1 MKAIISPW
9 AYLPFHA
16 GHCFP
21 LNKWMGSPILQL
33 FMLAHNL
40 VLYTAEHW
48 TAAFPGVAKF
58 VYDVKLHDVNSLQLL
73 SFFYFSYYNCGN
85 NQYIVRNWF
94 FATVVFVKINAA
106 LDVGMPK
113 PTIEAQIEAIENDEV
128 YNIAHLI
135 GHCFMF
141 VMAWHVSS
149 TVDVSKGLKKGWIG
163 DYIKKTMK
171 KMDGAAVDP
180 FYTLGVSLSVCLGT
194 IIFAVSIEL
203 MRAANGGTVPFFPP
217 MCRAVVS
224 ELDDCTFMGITIP
237 CFKIFN
243 KDTVAHFGMGL
254 EMAAIWT
261 FVVTFSIGLISMFKT
276 VDEMW
281 FSGYDNWNVS
291 SLKIICALYSMDTAL
306 LALIRYYWGV
316 CKPLMAAAA
325 VHNLCEWGIV
335 LSISTNYMEFEKYLS
350 MAAFFITF
358 LVTLCI
364 CIPNLFLSLGLA
376 QCFEIMVDFGMPV
389 MFMMQL
395 FGREKRRI
403 YLLPAIAHTVH
414 LFGTI
419 LPQVYSIMLSNRV
432 SWFSTFFLEV
442 LINVTIPV
450 THFIYCYW
458 SFDLER
464 IVTELREA
472 PPEEQPTRSRRFTTI
487 SFSMFRPVNTDE
499 VPSVIGSDE
508 SSFAEPT
515 GVTGRS
521 VTFEEDNGPKRRST
535 LSTKF
540 EMDSHPPLKKLK
552 SDLTNSFEDDD
563 SEDEGLLP
571 QKYRI
576 RKIERYMVLGF
587 VLGLFTL
594 AYIPLT
600 YMPECDAPPC
610 LTQRYVSKTS
620 ILTLSDDMLESG
632 GTIKETVQRL
642 PGLVELHVGRALHD
656 VAADKYIMVETWS
669 AKDNMTDDTLSHFID
684 ASAGDDLIDE
694 ATLSRQLDVA
704 TVNKKQCALERIDSI
719 EVQPQYSCKK
729 LWRVLSSPGYCAWIP
744 GCKFAATQSSHHAQL
759 YMGDGTTLPAVITK
773 NKKEKKI
780 SVSVLSQTE
789 LPGYSA
795 VMTLEKTGKGLFP
808 WSSGNKSCNL
818 KYEFRINAVYLS
830 SPSKRSDNFN
840 EYFLPDLYTKLSQ
853 K

>member
-1 MKAIISPW
+1 M
-9 AYLPFHA
+9 
-16 GHCFP
+16 
-21 LNKWMGSPILQL
+21 ILIHV
-33 FMLAHNL
+33 FNMTC
-40 VLYTAEHW
+40 YFAEHW
-48 TAAFPGVAKF
+48 TNEFPGVSKF
-58 VYDVKLHDVNSLQLL
+58 VYDVRLHEYSIFMML
-73 SFFYFSYYNCGN
+73 SFFYFSYYNCGD
-85 NQYIVRNWF
+85 NQSLVRNWF
-94 FATVVFVKINAA
+94 FATIVFMGVTTA
-106 LDVGMPK
+106 LDAGYPK
-113 PTIEAQIEAIENDEV
+113 PTAAEQMWAEENDV
-128 YNIAHLI
+128 AYVVGHFI
-135 GHCFMF
+135 GHCWLF

-149 TVDVSKGLKKGWIG
+149 TVDISNGLKKGWIG
-163 DYIKKTMK
+163 DYIKKTVK
-171 KMDGAAVDP
+171 SWDGAEVNP
-180 FYTLGVSLSVCLGT
+180 FYTLGVSLLICVGT
-194 IIFAVSIEL
+194 IIFAVSVEL

-224 ELDDCTFMGITIP
+224 EQDDCTFMGITIP
-237 CFKIFN
+237 CFKVFN

-261 FVVTFSIGLISMFKT
+261 FVITFLIGLVPLCKI

-281 FSGYDNWNVS
+281 YSGNNNWNS
-291 SLKIICALYSMDTAL
+291 SALKIACALYSVETAIF
-306 LALIRYYWGV
+306 ALIRYYWGV
-316 CKPLMAAAA
+316 CKPLVAAAA

-335 LSISTNYMEFEKYLS
+335 LSISTNYKELEKYLP

-364 CIPNLFLSLGLA
+364 CVPNLFLSLGLE
-376 QCFEIMVDFGMPV
+376 QSFGIMLDFGMPI
-389 MFMMQL
+389 MFTLQL
-395 FGREKRRI
+395 LDNEKRKI

-414 LFGTI
+414 IFGTI
-419 LPQVYSIMLSNRV
+419 LPLVYSIMLSNHV
-432 SWFSTFFLEV
+432 SWFSTFFLEI
-442 LINVTIPV
+442 LINVTVPAA
-450 THFIYCYW
+450 HFIYCYW

-464 IVTELREA
+464 ILTELRDA
-472 PPEEQPTRSRRFTTI
+472 PPAPPAPARRFTTFR
-487 SFSMFRPVNTDE
+487 FSIFQPLDHDE

-508 SSFAEPT
+508 SSVSEPT
-515 GVTGRS
+515 DASGGGMHGFAREPPQARWKSEPS
-521 VTFEEDNGPKRRST
+521 VASEE
-535 LSTKF
+535 
-540 EMDSHPPLKKLK
+540 
-552 SDLTNSFEDDD
+552 DD
-563 SEDEGLLP
+563 SEDEGILP
-571 QKYRI
+571 PKYRI
-576 RKIERYMVLGF
+576 DNTQRFLGMGF

-795 VMTLEKTGKGLFP
+795 VMTLEKTGNGLFP
-808 WSSGNKSCNL
+808 WSNGNKSCNL
-818 KYEFRINAVYLS
+818 KYEFRINAAYLS

>member
-1 MKAIISPW
+1 MAIISPW
-9 AYLPFHA
+9 AYLPFHI
-16 GHCFP
+16 GHSFP
-21 LNKWMGSPILQL
+21 LSKWMGSGSIGMILIHV
-33 FMLAHNL
+33 FNMTC
-40 VLYTAEHW
+40 YFAEHW
-48 TAAFPGVAKF
+48 TNEFPGVSKF
-58 VYDVKLHDVNSLQLL
+58 VYDVRLHEYSIFMML
-73 SFFYFSYYNCGN
+73 SFFYFSYYNCGD
-85 NQYIVRNWF
+85 NQSLVRNWF
-94 FATVVFVKINAA
+94 FATIVFMGVTTA
-106 LDVGMPK
+106 LDAGYPK
-113 PTIEAQIEAIENDEV
+113 PTAAEQMWAEENDV
-128 YNIAHLI
+128 AYVVGHFI
-135 GHCFMF
+135 GHCWLF

-149 TVDVSKGLKKGWIG
+149 TVDISNGLKKGWIG
-163 DYIKKTMK
+163 DYIKKTVK
-171 KMDGAAVDP
+171 SWDGAEVNP
-180 FYTLGVSLSVCLGT
+180 FYTLGVSLLICVGT
-194 IIFAVSIEL
+194 IIFAVSVEL

-224 ELDDCTFMGITIP
+224 EQDDCTFMGITIP
-237 CFKIFN
+237 CFKVFN

-261 FVVTFSIGLISMFKT
+261 FVITFLIGLVPLCKI

-281 FSGYDNWNVS
+281 YSGNNNWNS
-291 SLKIICALYSMDTAL
+291 SALKIACALYSVETAIF
-306 LALIRYYWGV
+306 ALIRYYWGV
-316 CKPLMAAAA
+316 CKPLVAAAA

-335 LSISTNYMEFEKYLS
+335 LSISMNYKELEKYLP

-364 CIPNLFLSLGLA
+364 CVPNLFLSLGLE
-376 QCFEIMVDFGMPV
+376 QSFGIMLDFGMPI
-389 MFMMQL
+389 MFTLQL
-395 FGREKRRI
+395 LDNEKRKI

-414 LFGTI
+414 IFGTI
-419 LPQVYSIMLSNRV
+419 LPLVYSIMLSNHV
-432 SWFSTFFLEV
+432 SWFSTFFLEI
-442 LINVTIPV
+442 LINVTVPAA
-450 THFIYCYW
+450 HFIYCYW

-464 IVTELREA
+464 ILTELRDA
-472 PPEEQPTRSRRFTTI
+472 PPAPPAPARRFTTFR
-487 SFSMFRPVNTDE
+487 FSIFQPLDHDE

-508 SSFAEPT
+508 SSVSEPT
-515 GVTGRS
+515 DASGGGMHGFAREPPQARWKSEPS
-521 VTFEEDNGPKRRST
+521 VASEE
-535 LSTKF
+535 
-540 EMDSHPPLKKLK
+540 
-552 SDLTNSFEDDD
+552 DD
-563 SEDEGLLP
+563 SEDEGILP
-571 QKYRI
+571 PKYRI
-576 RKIERYMVLGF
+576 DNTQRFLGMGF

-594 AYIPLT
+594 AYIPLA

-656 VAADKYIMVETWS
+656 VAADKYIMVKTWS
-669 AKDNMTDDTLSHFID
+669 AKENMTDDTLSHFID

-694 ATLSRQLDVA
+694 AMSRQLDVA
-704 TVNKKQCALERIDSI
+704 TVNKKQCASERIDSI
-719 EVQPQYSCKK
+719 KVQPQYSCKK

-795 VMTLEKTGKGLFP
+795 VMTLEKTGNGLFP
-808 WSSGNKSCNL
+808 WSNGNKSCNL
-818 KYEFRINAVYLS
+818 KYEFRINAAYLS

>member
-1 MKAIISPW
+1 MARS
-9 AYLPFHA
+9 
-16 GHCFP
+16 FP
-21 LNKWMGSPILQL
+21 D
-33 FMLAHNL
+33 LA
-40 VLYTAEHW
+40 T
-48 TAAFPGVAKF
+48 F
-58 VYDVKLHDVNSLQLL
+58 VYGARLHNVQYYVILP
-73 SFFYFSYYNCGN
+73 FFYFSYYNCGN
-85 NQYIVRNWF
+85 NYSLVLNWF
-94 FATVVFVKINAA
+94 LAFIVFVGINSA
-106 LDVGMPK
+106 LGIGSISTMGGH
-113 PTIEAQIEAIENDEV
+113 IEAIENDSA
-128 YNIAHLI
+128 YNIAHLVE
-135 GHCFMF
+135 HCFIF
-141 VMAWHVSS
+141 IMARHVASV
-149 TVDVSKGLKKGWIG
+149 VDVTMGVKKGG
-163 DYIKKTMK
+163 FGEYIKKHAK
-171 KMDGAAVDP
+171 SWQGAAADP
-180 FYTLGVSLSVCLGT
+180 LYTLGVSLAVCLGT
-194 IIFAVSIEL
+194 IIFAVSVEL
-203 MRAANGGTVPFFPP
+203 MRADGGSVPFFPP
-217 MCRAVVS
+217 MCRAMVD
-224 ELDDCTFMGITIP
+224 EEDECTFMGITIP
-237 CFKIFN
+237 CFKVF
-243 KDTVAHFGMGL
+243 KKETVDHFGMGL
-254 EMAAIWT
+254 EMDAIWT
-261 FVVTFSIGLISMFKT
+261 FLVTFLIGFVSMFKV
-276 VDEMW
+276 VDAW
-281 FSGYDNWNVS
+281 RSGVGTWKNS
-291 SLKIICALYSMDTAL
+291 SLKITCAVYAMETAL
-306 LALIRYYWGV
+306 FALIRFYWGV
-316 CKPLMAAAA
+316 CKPLVVAAA
-325 VHNLCEWGIV
+325 VHNLCEWSIV
-335 LSISTNYMEFEKYLS
+335 LHMVANHEELNKYLPS
-350 MAAFFITF
+350 AAFFITF
-358 LVTLCI
+358 LSTLCM
-364 CIPNLFLSLGLA
+364 CVPNLFVSLGLE
-376 QCFEIMVDFGMPV
+376 QSFGIMLDFGMPM
-389 MFMMQL
+389 MFSMQL
-395 FGREKRRI
+395 FCCEKRRI
-403 YLLPAIAHTVH
+403 YFLPATAHTVH

-795 VMTLEKTGKGLFP
+795 VMTLEKTGNGLFP
-808 WSSGNKSCNL
+808 WSNGNKSCNL
-818 KYEFRINAVYLS
+818 KYEFRINAAYLS

>member
-1 MKAIISPW
+1 MAIISPW
-9 AYLPFHA
+9 AYLPFHI
-16 GHCFP
+16 GHSFP
-21 LNKWMGSPILQL
+21 LSKWMGSGSIGMILIHV
-33 FMLAHNL
+33 FNMTC
-40 VLYTAEHW
+40 YFAEHW
-48 TAAFPGVAKF
+48 TNEFPGVSKF
-58 VYDVKLHDVNSLQLL
+58 VYDVRLHEYSIFMML
-73 SFFYFSYYNCGN
+73 SFFYFSYYNCGD
-85 NQYIVRNWF
+85 NQSLVRNWF
-94 FATVVFVKINAA
+94 FATIVFMGVTTA
-106 LDVGMPK
+106 LDAGYPK
-113 PTIEAQIEAIENDEV
+113 PTAAEQMWAEENDV
-128 YNIAHLI
+128 AYVVGHFI
-135 GHCFMF
+135 GHCWLF

-149 TVDVSKGLKKGWIG
+149 TVDISNGLKKGWIG
-163 DYIKKTMK
+163 DYIKKTVK
-171 KMDGAAVDP
+171 SWDGAEVNP
-180 FYTLGVSLSVCLGT
+180 FYTLGVSLLICVGT

-224 ELDDCTFMGITIP
+224 EQDDCTFMGITIP
-237 CFKIFN
+237 CFKVFN

-261 FVVTFSIGLISMFKT
+261 FVITFLIGLVPLCKI

-281 FSGYDNWNVS
+281 YSGNNNWNS
-291 SLKIICALYSMDTAL
+291 SALKIACALYSVETAIF
-306 LALIRYYWGV
+306 ALIRYYWGV
-316 CKPLMAAAA
+316 CKPLVAAAA

-335 LSISTNYMEFEKYLS
+335 LSISMNYKELEKYLP
-350 MAAFFITF
+350 MAAFFIMF

-364 CIPNLFLSLGLA
+364 CVPNLFLSLGLE
-376 QCFEIMVDFGMPV
+376 QSFGIMLDFGMPI
-389 MFMMQL
+389 MFTLQL
-395 FGREKRRI
+395 LDNEKRKI

-414 LFGTI
+414 IFGTI
-419 LPQVYSIMLSNRV
+419 LPLVYSIMLSNHV
-432 SWFSTFFLEV
+432 SWFSTFFLEI
-442 LINVTIPV
+442 LINVTVPAA
-450 THFIYCYW
+450 HFIYCYW

-464 IVTELREA
+464 ILTELRDA
-472 PPEEQPTRSRRFTTI
+472 PPAPPAPARRFTTFR
-487 SFSMFRPVNTDE
+487 FSIFQPLDHDE

-508 SSFAEPT
+508 SSVSEPT
-515 GVTGRS
+515 DASGGGMHGFAREPPQARWKSEPS
-521 VTFEEDNGPKRRST
+521 VASEE
-535 LSTKF
+535 
-540 EMDSHPPLKKLK
+540 
-552 SDLTNSFEDDD
+552 DD
-563 SEDEGLLP
+563 SEDEGILP
-571 QKYRI
+571 PKYRI
-576 RKIERYMVLGF
+576 DNTQRFLGMGF

-795 VMTLEKTGKGLFP
+795 VMTLEKTGNGLFP
-808 WSSGNKSCNL
+808 WSNGNKSCNL
-818 KYEFRINAVYLS
+818 KYEFRINAAYLS